1 MSLISRAHTKCMH
14 WLSVIQPYLV
24 EVAYFTFFLSRHMT
38 LPLFQQ
44 YVKEEIEKQHKS
56 TTPASINLT
65 DTTKDA
71 LTHEEITLSVLS
83 LQIAEGLPA
92 VITVIMLGAISDKTG
107 RRKILLWMPSLGSVL
122 YSFIY
127 IMIQYTG
134 WNLDGLFMASALR
147 GLSGSMTAFLAGGTF
162 YAINSSNKENRS
174 TRLGVQEFLNGIAY
188 AIANIM
194 VGYWVK
200 SNGFLRPFWFTFI
213 CSCISFLISFFLV
226 KEVEITQQ
234 NLVANRISSNQG
246 SNNCCIDTFK
256 PLSRFFKCCKN
267 RKLIKVW
274 LSIIAFQ
281 SYAIVHLGQINTLVL
296 YFIGP
301 PYQWD
306 SDKFGVFA
314 AVAMVVAAIGA
325 AASPV
330 ILKPYL
336 SDINIT
342 FIGLFS
348 KAIGTMWIAVVKNE
362 TVLYFAILL
371 LVGELLPFPMLRS
384 VVSNSIE
391 TTDQG
396 SLFALMHCGESISYF
411 LAPLMFQAIYLHTFK
426 FFSGF
431 VFVISVTLLVIPVV
445 FTIAIKYVEMNG
457 PTEYERMSGENE
469 GIETS
474 QSYQQLQDQEETSQA
489 ISVISNTEVDV

>member
-1 MSLISRAHTKCMH
+1 MHALVKCDPAIFSRSSI
-14 WLSVIQPYLV
+14 LYI
-24 EVAYFTFFLSRHMT
+24 FLSRHMT

-56 TTPASINLT
+56 TTPAGINLT

-194 VGYWVK
+194 VGYW
-200 SNGFLRPFWFTFI
+200 
-213 CSCISFLISFFLV
+213 
-226 KEVEITQQ
+226 
-234 NLVANRISSNQG
+234 
-246 SNNCCIDTFK
+246 
-256 PLSRFFKCCKN
+256 
-267 RKLIKVW
+267 
-274 LSIIAFQ
+274 
-281 SYAIVHLGQINTLVL
+281 
-296 YFIGP
+296 
-301 PYQWD
+301 WD

-445 FTIAIKYVEMNG
+445 FTM
-457 PTEYERMSGENE
+457 
-469 GIETS
+469 
-474 QSYQQLQDQEETSQA
+474 
-489 ISVISNTEVDV
+489 